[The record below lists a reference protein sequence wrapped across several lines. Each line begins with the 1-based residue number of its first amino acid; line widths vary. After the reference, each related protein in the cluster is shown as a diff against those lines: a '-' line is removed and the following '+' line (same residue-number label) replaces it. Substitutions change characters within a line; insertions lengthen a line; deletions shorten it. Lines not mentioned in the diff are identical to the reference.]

1 MAETDKPAS
10 LSNPKISDDDHGL
23 PDQAVGNISID
34 GDDPAVNSLSLFEE
48 TALTQLQG
56 LVEQAADTVTRSQPV
71 PAGIQGAANKA
82 IGN

>member
-1 MAETDKPAS
+1 MEHQRKHIPAVRR
-10 LSNPKISDDDHGL
+10 PG
-23 PDQAVGNISID
+23 ID
-34 GDDPAVNSLSLFEE
+34 GNDPAVNSLGLFEE

-82 IGN
+82 MGN